1 MFHGV
6 EIKEGMYTVEVK
18 FVLIPKAPLPFPKHG
33 DDLPQLCL
41 KQVKNQFALW
51 EGGGGGCKHV
61 ES

>member
-51 EGGGGGCKHV
+51 EGGGGV
-61 ES
+61 